1 MSTIEKET
9 SKILSVWEKPDRLYK
24 LRQWKDSGKPDR
36 EISSLMGISA
46 RTLKAWKSRSTLL
59 RAALNPAGEITQ
71 DDDDR
76 VARVVNTIAR
86 WKADRYAQKRPLTL
100 ESLAVALDT
109 DTATLKEWAAG
120 LDPVDDSVP
129 DAARWV
135 ERHTN
140 AGNGS
145 NSIYGVSK
153 SDIDSIK
160 LRRFEALQE
169 QINKAREN
177 RKAIS
182 KEIKKAITC
191 IKSELVDKTMSNNG
205 SAGAMFN
212 LKCNFGY
219 IEKKAIE
226 INDKTYTV
234 KWLTKSIEASPACGG
249 NDLTAVKVDRK

>member
-109 DTATLKEWAAG
+109 DSATLKEWAAG
-120 LDPVDDSVP
+120 AEDDSVP

-140 AGNGS
+140 AGNDS
-145 NSIYGVSK
+145 DSIYGVSK
-153 SDIDSIK
+153 SDITAIK

-226 INDKTYTV
+226 VTDSTYTV
-234 KWLTKSIEASPACGG
+234 KWLTKSIGASPASRG

>member
-1 MSTIEKET
+1 
-9 SKILSVWEKPDRLYK
+9 
-24 LRQWKDSGKPDR
+24 
-36 EISSLMGISA
+36 MGISA

-59 RAALNPAGEITQ
+59 RAALNPAGETTQ
-71 DDDDR
+71 DDQADDDR
-76 VARVVNTIAR
+76 VSRVINTIAR

-109 DTATLKEWAAG
+109 DSATLKEWAAG
-120 LDPVDDSVP
+120 AADDSIP

-135 ERHTN
+135 ERATN
-140 AGNGS
+140 AGNDN

-153 SDIDSIK
+153 SDIEAIK
-160 LRRFEALQE
+160 LRRLETLQE

-226 INDKTYTV
+226 VTDSTYTV
-234 KWLTKSIEASPACGG
+234 KWLTKSIGVSPASRG